1 MQILQL
7 RLINVKSYVDET
19 LDFQPGIN
27 FISGINGAGK
37 STIIESIG
45 YALFNYNPYLLKQL
59 LREGAS
65 QGEIQVLIEATSSQK
80 WEVWDEETSAMLD
93 ELHGSDDVSLWLKR
107 TMGVAPGDSLPDLFR
122 QVIAVQQGQFT
133 TPFLDAPGP
142 RTKTF
147 DAVLKVEDYREAF
160 TNTAFLEKEL
170 DHEAQALTRE
180 REILELT
187 LAELPGVT
195 ADLEETQEQYNT
207 KQDTFH
213 QLERELQANL
223 AVLEVQQ
230 KQKESLE
237 QLDKELSM
245 LRLQIENS
253 GQQLHELEKDHAEAE
268 QAQLVVEAHR
278 AGFER

>member
-1 MQILQL
+1 M
-7 RLINVKSYVDET
+7 
-19 LDFQPGIN
+19 
-27 FISGINGAGK
+27 
-37 STIIESIG
+37 
-45 YALFNYNPYLLKQL
+45 
-59 LREGAS
+59 
-65 QGEIQVLIEATSSQK
+65 
-80 WEVWDEETSAMLD
+80 
-93 ELHGSDDVSLWLKR
+93 
-107 TMGVAPGDSLPDLFR
+107 
-122 QVIAVQQGQFT
+122 
-133 TPFLDAPGP
+133 
-142 RTKTF
+142 
-147 DAVLKVEDYREAF
+147 EDYREAF

-278 AGFER
+278 AGFERYEILQRELQVVEERLEQKRLLTEKISQLELNLVPPQLNWRRIKPDGLRTKRIWTKL